1 MGLIVGFCRYALPIL
16 AFIILFKCFL
26 TLLIGHPVN
35 KTYGYIVNGFNAEKI
50 PLNTWETSIGRSR
63 SCDIIL
69 GYPSVSRFHAAICR
83 RVDGWYIF
91 DTNSKLGTFVNG
103 EKIEREATIK
113 NADILS
119 FGDCQFQFVIT
130 DDPVIEV
137 GRKRRSR
144 KASVPQSQNSE
155 NAYSYRR
162 ADILQDS
169 EPKPEQ
175 NVNSQEKTQESYDSF
190 ESIHIDFHP
199 KKQQSEETYRGRIR
213 DIYSDEG
220 AYTSQQGSSPTVH
233 QAKTREKQAAVVN
246 LETGETFL
254 LCGSGIVIGR
264 SRTSDIKLDDRSV
277 SRSHAVLSKKNGVWS
292 ISDCGSTFGTY
303 VNAGRITDEVK
314 LHDGD
319 TIALSGVKLKFVEDY
334 R

>member
-1 MGLIVGFCRYALPIL
+1 MITVGLIVGFCRYALPVL

-35 KTYGYIVNGFNAEKI
+35 KTYGYIVNGFNGEKI

-69 GYPSVSRFHAAICR
+69 TYPSVSRFHAAICR

-103 EKIEREATIK
+103 EKIEREATVK
-113 NADILS
+113 NNDIIS
-119 FGDCQFQFVIT
+119 FGECQFQFVIT
-130 DDPVIEV
+130 DDPVIQV

-144 KASVPQSQNSE
+144 KASAAQSAE
-155 NAYSYRR
+155 NNFKYKRTE
-162 ADILQDS
+162 DTF
-169 EPKPEQ
+169 
-175 NVNSQEKTQESYDSF
+175 NVQEKDRQDDEIKESFDSFDDF

-199 KKQQSEETYRGRIR
+199 KKQQSEEAYRGRIR

-220 AYTSQQGSSPTVH
+220 DYGANGQSRPNVRQE
-233 QAKTREKQAAVVN
+233 KNREKQAAVVN

-254 LCGSGIVIGR
+254 LCGSAISIGR
-264 SRTSDIKLDDRSV
+264 SRTSDIRLDERSV
-277 SRSHAVLSKKNGVWS
+277 SRNHAMLSRKNGVWS
-292 ISDCGSTFGTY
+292 ISDCGSTYDTY
-303 VNAGRITDEVK
+303 VNAARITNEVRLCDK
-314 LHDGD
+314 D
-319 TIALSGVKLKFVEDY
+319 TITLSGVKLKFVEDY